1 MKAIRIHQHGGPE
14 VLRYEEVPDPVAGP
28 DEVLVQVR
36 ACALNHL
43 DIFVRQG
50 LPGIALPH
58 IPGADVAGVIA
69 EVGAQ
74 VQGLSQGQRIIVNPS
89 LSCGHCEYCIQG
101 QDSLCDSY
109 RILGE
114 QVDGGYAEYLAVPA
128 DNVHL
133 IPDGFS
139 FEEAAAVPLV
149 YQTAW
154 RLLVSRAQLK
164 AGEDILI
171 LGAGGGVAS
180 AAIQIAKLCGARVWA
195 TSSSS
200 VKLERAREL
209 GVDVLINYKTSDF
222 AKEIRRLTDKR
233 GVDVVLDNVGEAT
246 WEQSLRSLAKNG
258 RLVTCGATSGPR
270 PPTDIRLVFWRQ
282 LQIFGS
288 TMANRHEF
296 SEVLRLV
303 WQGKLKPVVDRSFPL
318 GEAAAAQRAL
328 EAGEHFGKLVL
339 VP

>member
-14 VLRYEEVPDPVAGP
+14 VLRYEEAPDPVAGP
-28 DEVLVQVR
+28 NEVLVQVR

-74 VQGLSQGQRIIVNPS
+74 VQGLSPGQRVIVNPS

-114 QVDGGYAEYLAVPA
+114 QADGGYAEYLALPA
-128 DNVHL
+128 GNLHL
-133 IPDGFS
+133 IPEGFS

-149 YQTAW
+149 FQTAW
-154 RLLVSRAQLK
+154 RMLISRAQLK

-195 TSSSS
+195 TSSSEA
-200 VKLERAREL
+200 KLERAREL
-209 GVDVLINYKTSDF
+209 GADVLINYRKSDF
-222 AKEIRRLTDKR
+222 AKEIWRLTDKR
-233 GVDVVLDNVGEAT
+233 GVDVVLDNVGQAT

-270 PPTDIRLVFWRQ
+270 PPTDLRLVFWRQ

-296 SEVLRLV
+296 SQVLQLV
-303 WQGKLKPVVDRSFPL
+303 WRGKLKPVVDRTFPL
-318 GEAAAAQRAL
+318 GQAAAAQRAL

>member
-28 DEVLVQVR
+28 TEVLVQVR

-69 EVGAQ
+69 KVGAQ
-74 VQGLSQGQRIIVNPS
+74 VQGLSQGQRVIVNPS

-128 DNVHL
+128 DNLHL
-133 IPDGFS
+133 IPESFS

-195 TSSSS
+195 TSSSE

-209 GVDVLINYKTSDF
+209 GADLLINYKASDF
-222 AKEIRRLTDKR
+222 AKEVRRLTDKR

-270 PPTDIRLVFWRQ
+270 PPTDVRLVFWRQ

-296 SEVLRLV
+296 SQVLQLV